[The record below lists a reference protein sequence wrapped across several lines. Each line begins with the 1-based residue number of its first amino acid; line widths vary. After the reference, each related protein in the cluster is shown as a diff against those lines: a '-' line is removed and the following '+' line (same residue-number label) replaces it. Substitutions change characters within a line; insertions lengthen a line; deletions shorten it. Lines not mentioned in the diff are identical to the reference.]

1 MTLTKDDYLA
11 ALRAEARS
19 LPAEVAGDLIE
30 GITEE
35 LRGLDDHE
43 TADRLRELGDPAS
56 VVAAARAE
64 LGAAPSATPAQDA
77 TWYTVITA
85 FLLLIG
91 GIIVPVVGWIAGV
104 VLLWLSKTWTLR
116 DKIAGTLIMPAGAIA
131 AYAAFALVG
140 SVEVTTVSD
149 GGTPVTTTEQLVP
162 THLLVL
168 INVFLVL
175 PIITF
180 VYLLIRA
187 NWLKRRAEV
196 SPSTAP

>member
-56 VVAAARAE
+56 VVGAARAE

-77 TWYTVITA
+77 TWYTVVTA
-85 FLLLIG
+85 FLLLVG

-116 DKIAGTLIMPAGAIA
+116 DKVI
-131 AYAAFALVG
+131 G
-140 SVEVTTVSD
+140 SVATPFGPVALGWLLVTPASISGTTEVD
-149 GGTPVTTTEQLVP
+149 GVITSSTYEQLVP
-162 THLLVL
+162 IPIIILVS
-168 INVFLVL
+168 IIAVL
-175 PIITF
+175 PLITF